1 MLYVHFSLSRVSLE
15 GVVPIIL
22 TLRKGM
28 GGLECGTALVT
39 ELGNGTVET

>member
-1 MLYVHFSLSRVSLE
+1 MLYVHFLLSHVSLE

-22 TLRKGM
+22 TLRKGI
-28 GGLECGTALVT
+28 GGLEGGTAMVT